1 MRQHIHIGLRP
12 PQANNAPQDSHQ
24 PVLNVR
30 QLRARGRTNSI
41 NHHQCVHDVPAGG
54 EVVRPYIAGT
64 RIDGVGKAIRQVS
77 SAFAEQ
83 RIGDRPVV
91 VVNDSDGNA
100 GR

>member
-1 MRQHIHIGLRP
+1 VRQHIHIGLRP

-64 RIDGVGKAIRQVS
+64 RIDALVKQSARSPAPSPS
-77 SAFAEQ
+77 SASVTV
-83 RIGDRPVV
+83 P
-91 VVNDSDGNA
+91 S
-100 GR
+100 